1 MAHNSDENPT
11 PFEALPDRLVPEFA
25 MERLN
30 EPIVIAHGPLALS
43 SSGNLF
49 GVVDGS
55 LYLRWLPKPAI
66 EFQGTLSA
74 DREPSFDD
82 EHLSVSSTELAID
95 APAMLTHITHRPRG
109 SLVRGIVVNGVRR
122 TPVPVT
128 LEGIRF
134 YLVRFPSYVGN
145 WFRRPVGERYAYEA
159 GRLSLA
165 AKHIVCTVDAIAEV
179 AELDQNARREP
190 GYLITHVGEVRS
202 AKGHLIGRSA
212 FKTLDMLHWF
222 FALLRGART
231 GPVLPASMA
240 PYSKHW
246 LELASWRLDEPDTV
260 STWLPEHKLRALDGL
275 FEGFQA
281 LWDDGAWR
289 EALRTATA
297 WYLGANASR
306 SSNEVRIALSQI
318 ALDCLA
324 WVELV
329 TKKRIYSTSQF
340 RDLPAG
346 ERLTALLKHLRI
358 PIEVPERMPH
368 LRAFARKNG
377 NSGSSCIVALRNFLV
392 HPTPKNRG
400 ALPSEAGPLF
410 LEAGQLGLEY
420 FELVILALC
429 GYQGL
434 YACRHFNGSKGDDEV
449 PVPWSVAV

>member
-1 MAHNSDENPT
+1 
-11 PFEALPDRLVPEFA
+11 

-30 EPIVIAHGPLALS
+30 EPIVIAHGPLELRS
-43 SSGNLF
+43 QGGRIGTIDGN
-49 GVVDGS
+49 

-66 EFQGTLSA
+66 EFQGAWSA
-74 DREPSFDD
+74 TCDPDFDD
-82 EHLSVSSTELAID
+82 EHLSVSSLDLTID
-95 APAMLTHITHRPRG
+95 APAMLTYIAPRPSG
-109 SLVRGIVVNGVRR
+109 SLVRGILFNGVRR
-122 TPVPVT
+122 TPLPAT
-128 LEGIRF
+128 LDGIRF
-134 YLVRFPSYVGN
+134 YLVRFPSYVGH
-145 WFRRPVGERYAYEA
+145 WFRRPVGERHAYEA

-165 AKHIVCTVDAIAEV
+165 SQHIDCTVDAIAEV
-179 AELDQNARREP
+179 AELDKNARREP

-202 AKGHLIGRSA
+202 TKGHLTGRSA

-231 GPVLPASMA
+231 GPVLPACMA

-260 STWLPEHKLRALDGL
+260 STWLPEHKLRDLDGL

-281 LWDDGAWR
+281 LWNDGAWR

-329 TKKRIYSTSQF
+329 TKKRIYSTSRF
-340 RDLPAG
+340 RNLPAG
-346 ERLTALLKHLRI
+346 DRLTALLKHLRI

-368 LRAFARKNG
+368 LRAFARKSG
-377 NSGSSCIVALRNFLV
+377 NSGSSSIVALRNFLV

-400 ALPSEAGPLF
+400 ALPSEAGPLY

-429 GYQGL
+429 GYKGL
-434 YACRHFNGSKGDDEV
+434 YACRHFKGSKGDDEI
-449 PVPWSVAV
+449 PVPWSAMV